1 MSILQRTL
9 TAALMVLALGAPVAS
24 AGQQLPQYEVTG
36 FPISPLQMSVV
47 RSGGVQEEPSAP
59 GLTMDGMPA
68 SPHQIA
74 VIRGQQIAH
83 KLKTDGPDHKH
94 F

>member
-1 MSILQRTL
+1 MSTLQRIFITAL
-9 TAALMVLALGAPVAS
+9 TVLVFGAPVAS

-74 VIRGQQIAH
+74 VIRGQQVAH
-83 KLKTDGPDHKH
+83 KLKTDGPDHQH